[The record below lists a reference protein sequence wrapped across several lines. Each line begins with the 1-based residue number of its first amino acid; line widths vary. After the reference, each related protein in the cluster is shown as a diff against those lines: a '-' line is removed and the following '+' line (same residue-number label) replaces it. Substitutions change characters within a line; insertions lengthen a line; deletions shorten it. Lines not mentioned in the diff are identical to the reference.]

1 MSGVIKEKLK
11 KERENFQKEVQ
22 SKASQYIGAGFGL
35 VAGLAWNDAI
45 KALIDR
51 FFPQD
56 SSGSLWAKF
65 TYAILMTLVVALI
78 SYYLTKIFK
87 KEEKKKEEK

>member
-1 MSGVIKEKLK
+1 MNGVIKEKLK
-11 KERENFQKEVQ
+11 KEKEGLEKEVR
-22 SKASQYIGAGFGL
+22 SRVSQYIGAGFGL

-56 SSGSLWAKF
+56 SSGSLTAKF
-65 TYAILMTLVVALI
+65 VYAILMTLVVALI
-78 SYYLTKIFK
+78 SYYLAKLFR
-87 KEEKKKEEK
+87 KEERVDK